1 MDIPSSA
8 DPVWRDIITGKV
20 KIQFDLVAVKI
31 LHGALTRSFARD
43 PSPRRLEKCAAD
55 LREFFVQNAQQP
67 AAQADLK
74 KIGG

>member
-1 MDIPSSA
+1 MEIPSSA

-20 KIQFDLVAVKI
+20 HIRFELVAVKI
-31 LHGALTRSFARD
+31 LHGALSRSFARD
-43 PSPRRLEKCAAD
+43 PSPRRLEKCARD

-67 AAQADLK
+67 AAQKDLE